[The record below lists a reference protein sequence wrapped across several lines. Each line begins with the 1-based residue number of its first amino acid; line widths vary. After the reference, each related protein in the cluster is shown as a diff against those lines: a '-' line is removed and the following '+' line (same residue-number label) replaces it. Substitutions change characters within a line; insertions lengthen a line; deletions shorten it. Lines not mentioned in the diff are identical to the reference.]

1 MASAHIEIQSTAS
14 RLSAQVRSFIDRL
27 NDIVNDGR
35 DIKEIFDQVAM
46 GGDWN
51 ALATK
56 LGVTVEEAQ
65 AVYNLMGS
73 IKGELEGTFITQL
86 TARCG

>member
-1 MASAHIEIQSTAS
+1 MASAHIEIPSTAS
-14 RLSAQVRSFIDRL
+14 RLSSEVRSFVDSLRRVVHQA
-27 NDIVNDGR
+27 D
-35 DIKEIFDQVAM
+35 DIKAIMDQVAM

-73 IKGELEGTFITQL
+73 VKGELEGTFITQL